1 MDGFKEHWMHV
12 LTTMSITLLLLTG
25 VLGCS
30 ESRKTQDP
38 AQVPSATPLLD
49 TTGPTTAVEL
59 EQDSRL
65 WLEDVEGEDA
75 LNWVRE
81 QNFRTTTRLQ
91 NDDRYAPLMAAAQTL
106 YESDDR
112 IPYGDF
118 YGGF

>member
-12 LTTMSITLLLLTG
+12 LTTMSITLLLLTS

-38 AQVPSATPLLD
+38 SQVPSATHLLD
-49 TTGPTTAVEL
+49 TTGLTTAVEL

-81 QNFRTTTRLQ
+81 QNLRTTTRLQ
-91 NDDRYAPLMAAAQTL
+91 NDDRYAPLMAAAQ
-106 YESDDR
+106 S
-112 IPYGDF
+112 
-118 YGGF
+118 